1 MYRLAKNEFFQ
12 FELKNSWH
20 FITILCRKE
29 SIIRNFDLLCN
40 LLFVVKITPSFQNP
54 FNLQK
59 LNKQLT
65 LQKYESVFIS
75 CKTDVNQKS
84 ENTF

>member
-29 SIIRNFDLLCN
+29 SIIRDFDLLCN
-40 LLFVVKITPSFQNP
+40 LLFVVKMIISEATTPSFKIHSTFKNIT
-54 FNLQK
+54 LI
-59 LNKQLT
+59 KQLRT
-65 LQKYESVFIS
+65 VDF
-75 CKTDVNQKS
+75 
-84 ENTF
+84 NTKIRIRIYNM